1 MTDRQP
7 LMTGGCQCGAVRY
20 ALFSVPASPS
30 VCHCRMCQ
38 KAMGG
43 PFLASA
49 SVAGQHFAWTRGAPK
64 TFASS
69 SKGLRDF
76 CADCGTPLAVRT
88 PGSDDVDI
96 TIATLDDPHRLKP
109 VRQIGTESL
118 LPWVH
123 ELKSL
128 PAKTTEENTGA
139 DFLQDLVSY
148 QLTSGEPTTR

>member
-1 MTDRQP
+1 MTDRTP
-7 LMTGGCQCGAVRY
+7 LLTGGCQCGAVRY
-20 ALFSVPASPS
+20 VLFSEPASPS

-49 SVAGQHFAWTRGAPK
+49 SVPGNDFAWTKRAPK

-76 CADCGTPLAVRT
+76 CADCGTPLAFRT
-88 PGSDDVDI
+88 PGSDGVDI
-96 TIATLDDPHRLKP
+96 TIATLDDPHRVKP
-109 VRQIGTESL
+109 VRQIGIESL

-123 ELKSL
+123 ALKSL
-128 PAKTTEENTGA
+128 PGKSTEENTGPA
-139 DFLQDLVSY
+139 FLKDLVSY
-148 QLTSGEPTTR
+148 QNDSGDAG

>member
-1 MTDRQP
+1 MNERTP
-7 LMTGGCQCGAVRY
+7 LMTGGCQCGAIRY
-20 ALFSVPASPS
+20 AVYSEPVSPS
-30 VCHCRMCQ
+30 ICHCRMCQ
-38 KAMGG
+38 KAVGG

-49 SVAGQHFAWTRGAPK
+49 SVGKDFAWTKGQPA

-76 CADCGTPLAVRT
+76 CPTCGTPLAIRT
-88 PGSDDVDI
+88 PGSDEVDI
-96 TIATLDDPHRLKP
+96 TIVTLDDSHHVKP

-128 PAKTTEENTGA
+128 PAKTTEENAGSA
-139 DFLQDLVSY
+139 FLEDLVSY
-148 QLTSGEPTTR
+148 QHGRGEAG